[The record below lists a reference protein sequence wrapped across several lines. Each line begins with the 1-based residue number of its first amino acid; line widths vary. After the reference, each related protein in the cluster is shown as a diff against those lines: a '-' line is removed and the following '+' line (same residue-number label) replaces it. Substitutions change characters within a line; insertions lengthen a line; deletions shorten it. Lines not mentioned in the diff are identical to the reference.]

1 MIITKKI
8 PVGANVTW
16 EASAENC
23 LPQHGSFVMP
33 NSIKELNIDLGIA
46 GDYWTIFSGEGNPT
60 IYAYFYPTEYENV
73 HSPVLKRDYE
83 GDLESIEFG
92 HNADSM
98 DLITEVTWLD
108 TSRLTKADFMFS
120 NCHNLKSVPALFF
133 NKNMS
138 MQHMFKDCR
147 SLVNIPPITL
157 RSFINGTEIECFP
170 TKMNS
175 MFAGCTSLKSVPALN
190 TRKVSNFDF
199 TFSGCTSIETVPD
212 LDFASATHATQMFKD
227 CSSLKSVRIIKGSR
241 EYESGSLTDA
251 SHMFAGCS
259 SLQKVELICP
269 AHDNP
274 FRNVTNASQMFAGC
288 SSLQKV
294 ELIYPA
300 LEDPFR
306 NVTYASQMFAGCS
319 SLKKIDIIL
328 RSATLLKQT
337 FEGCSKLEEVKFE
350 YGTEYV
356 TSMEDL
362 FKGCSNLRSVRGIS
376 FNYLDNENLGA
387 MNLFG
392 TTSDLPLLTHFIVD
406 GLIRISWNRKQG
418 LHQLVNLDYDSIR
431 SILVAMSRT
440 SNTDAKVMKLN
451 CSASDPN
458 GRLAELV
465 SVCTTKGWTITGLT
479 LN

>member
-23 LPQHGSFVMP
+23 FPQHGSFIMP
-33 NSIKELNIDLGIA
+33 DSIKTLDIDLESSGE
-46 GDYWTIFSGEGNPT
+46 YWAIFSGEGNPT
-60 IYAYFYPTEYENV
+60 IYAYFFPTVYENV

-83 GDLESIEFG
+83 GNLESIQFG
-92 HNADSM
+92 YNADSM

-108 TSRLTKADFMFS
+108 TSTLETADFMFS
-120 NCHNLKSVPALFF
+120 NCHNLKSVPALSF
-133 NKNMS
+133 NKDIS
-138 MQHMFKDCR
+138 MQYMFTDCR

-157 RSFINGTEIECFP
+157 RSFINGDEIEYFP
-170 TKMNS
+170 TKMNN
-175 MFAGCTSLKSVPALN
+175 MFEGCTSLKSVPALD
-190 TRKVSNFDF
+190 TRKVTDF
-199 TFSGCTSIETVPD
+199 NSTFSGCTSIETVPD
-212 LDFASATHATQMFKD
+212 LDFASATSAAQMFKD

-241 EYESGSLTDA
+241 EYESGSLT
-251 SHMFAGCS
+251 
-259 SLQKVELICP
+259 
-269 AHDNP
+269 
-274 FRNVTNASQMFAGC
+274 NASQMFAGC

-294 ELIYPA
+294 ELIYPV

-306 NVTYASQMFAGCS
+306 NVTDASMMFRGCS
-319 SLKKIDIIL
+319 SLQKMDINL
-328 RSATLLKQT
+328 RQATLLKQT
-337 FEGCSKLEEVKFE
+337 FEGCSKLEEVKFNG

-362 FKGCSNLRSVRGIS
+362 FKDCSNLRSVEWIC
-376 FNYLDNENLGA
+376 FNSLDNEKFGS

-392 TTSDLPLLTHFIVD
+392 TTSDLPLLTHFKVN
-406 GLIRISWNRKQG
+406 GRISFSWNRKQG

-431 SILVAMSRT
+431 SILEAMSRT

-451 CSASDPN
+451 CSASDPD
-458 GRLAELV
+458 GKLAELV
-465 SVCTTKGWTITGLT
+465 SVCSTKGWTITGLT

>member
-16 EASAENC
+16 EARSENYF
-23 LPQHGSFVMP
+23 PQHGSFIMP
-33 NSIKELNIDLGIA
+33 NTIKKLDINLESA
-46 GDYWTIFSGEGNPT
+46 GDYWAIFSGEGNPT

-212 LDFASATHATQMFKD
+212 LDFASAIHVTQMFKD

-274 FRNVTNASQMFAGC
+274 FRNVTNASQMFDGC
-288 SSLQKV
+288 SSLGEIDIDLRSV
-294 ELIYPA
+294 TNSNWL
-300 LEDPFR
+300 FR
-306 NVTYASQMFAGCS
+306 NCS
-319 SLKKIDIIL
+319 ELRRATIDF
-328 RSATLLKQT
+328 REATLLTKV
-337 FEGCSKLEEVKFE
+337 FEGCSKLEEVKFNTDGPYD
-350 YGTEYV
+350 YGTMYV
-356 TSMEDL
+356 TNMQGL
-362 FKGCSNLRSVRGIS
+362 FRGCSNLRSVEGIY
-376 FNYLDNENLGA
+376 FNSIGDFSSALD
-387 MNLFG
+387 LFG
-392 TTSDLPLLTHFIVD
+392 TTSDLPLLTHFIV
-406 GLIRISWNRKQG
+406 GGRINFSWNREQG
-418 LHQLVNLDYDSIR
+418 LHQLVNLDYDSIK
-431 SILVAMSRT
+431 SILEAMSRT

-451 CSASDPN
+451 CSAPDPD
-458 GRLAELV
+458 GELAGLV
-465 SVCTTKGWTITGLT
+465 SVCSTKGWTITGLN

>member
-23 LPQHGSFVMP
+23 LPQHGSFIMP
-33 NSIKELNIDLGIA
+33 DSIKTLDIDLESSGE
-46 GDYWTIFSGEGNPT
+46 YWAIFSGEGNPT
-60 IYAYFYPTEYENV
+60 IYAYFFPTVYENV

-83 GDLESIEFG
+83 GDLESIQFG
-92 HNADSM
+92 YNADSM
-98 DLITEVTWLD
+98 DLITDVTWLD
-108 TSRLTKADFMFS
+108 TSRLTSADYMFS
-120 NCHNLKSVPALFF
+120 NCHNLKSIPALFF
-133 NKNMS
+133 TKNMS
-138 MQHMFKDCR
+138 MQYMFADCR

-157 RSFINGTEIECFP
+157 RSFINGDETEHFP

-175 MFAGCTSLKSVPALN
+175 MFAGCTSLKSVPTLD
-190 TRKVSNFDF
+190 THKVTDF
-199 TFSGCTSIETVPD
+199 NSTFSGCTSIETVPD
-212 LDFASATHATQMFKD
+212 LDFASATSATQMFKD

-241 EYESGSLTDA
+241 EYESGSL
-251 SHMFAGCS
+251 
-259 SLQKVELICP
+259 
-269 AHDNP
+269 
-274 FRNVTNASQMFAGC
+274 TNASQMFAGC

-306 NVTYASQMFAGCS
+306 NVTDASMMFSGCS
-319 SLKKIDIIL
+319 SLERIDINL
-328 RSATLLKQT
+328 RNATLLKQT
-337 FEGCSKLEEVKFE
+337 FEGCSKLEEVKFNG

-362 FKGCSNLRSVRGIS
+362 FKGCSNLRTVRWIS
-376 FNYLDNENLGA
+376 FDSLDNEKFGT

-406 GLIRISWNRKQG
+406 GRINFSWNRKQG

-431 SILVAMSRT
+431 SILEAMSRT

-451 CSASDPN
+451 CSASDPD
-458 GRLAELV
+458 GKLAELV
-465 SVCTTKGWTITGLT
+465 SVCSTKGWTITGLT
-479 LN
+479 LH

>member
-16 EASAENC
+16 EASAEGC
-23 LPQHGSFVMP
+23 LPQHGSFIMP

-46 GDYWTIFSGEGNPT
+46 GDYWAIFSGEGNPT
-60 IYAYFYPTEYENV
+60 IYAYFLPREYENV

-83 GDLESIEFG
+83 GELNLIQFG
-92 HNADSM
+92 YNVDSM

-108 TSRLTKADFMFS
+108 TSSLENADYMFYR
-120 NCHNLKSVPALFF
+120 CHNLKSVPALFF
-133 NKNMS
+133 NRDTS
-138 MQHMFKDCR
+138 MQFMFAECR

-157 RSFINGTEIECFP
+157 RTVSPETEIEHFP
-170 TKMNS
+170 TNMNS
-175 MFAGCTSLKSVPALN
+175 MFAGCTSLKSIPALD
-190 TRKVSNFDF
+190 THKVTDF
-199 TFSGCTSIETVPD
+199 NSTFSGCTSIETVPD
-212 LDFASATHATQMFKD
+212 LDFASATDATQMFKD
-227 CSSLKSVRIIKGSR
+227 CSSLKSVRIITGSR
-241 EYESGSLTDA
+241 ENESGSLT
-251 SHMFAGCS
+251 H
-259 SLQKVELICP
+259 
-269 AHDNP
+269 
-274 FRNVTNASQMFAGC
+274 ASQMFAGC

-294 ELIYPA
+294 ELIDSTY
-300 LEDPFR
+300 DSPFR
-306 NVTYASQMFAGCS
+306 NVIYASQMFAGCS
-319 SLKKIDIIL
+319 SLVKIDINL
-328 RSATLLKQT
+328 MNATLLNKT
-337 FEGCSKLEEVKFE
+337 FEGCSKLEEVKFNAT
-350 YGTEYV
+350 GTEHA

-362 FKGCSNLRSVRGIS
+362 FKGCSNLRSVMWIS

-406 GLIRISWNRKQG
+406 GRIRFSWNRKQG

-440 SNTDAKVMKLN
+440 TNTDAKVMKLN

-465 SVCTTKGWTITGLT
+465 SECTTKGWTITGLT

>member
-60 IYAYFYPTEYENV
+60 IYAYFPTTEYENV
-73 HSPVLKRDYE
+73 HSPVLKRDYK
-83 GDLESIEFG
+83 GDLELIQFG
-92 HNADSM
+92 YNVDSR

-108 TSRLTKADFMFS
+108 ASSLESADYMFYG
-120 NCHNLKSVPALFF
+120 CHNLKSVPALFF
-133 NKNMS
+133 NRDTS
-138 MQHMFKDCR
+138 MQFMFAECR

-157 RSFINGTEIECFP
+157 RTVSPETEIEHFP

-175 MFAGCTSLKSVPALN
+175 MFAGCTSLKSVPALD
-190 TRKVSNFDF
+190 THKVTDF
-199 TFSGCTSIETVPD
+199 NSTFSGCTSIETVPD
-212 LDFASATHATQMFKD
+212 LDFASANDATQMFKD
-227 CSSLKSVRIIKGSR
+227 CSSLKSVRIITGSR
-241 EYESGSLTDA
+241 EYESGSL
-251 SHMFAGCS
+251 
-259 SLQKVELICP
+259 
-269 AHDNP
+269 
-274 FRNVTNASQMFAGC
+274 TNASQMFAGC
-288 SSLQKV
+288 SSLV
-294 ELIYPA
+294 
-300 LEDPFR
+300 
-306 NVTYASQMFAGCS
+306 
-319 SLKKIDIIL
+319 KIDINL
-328 RSATLLKQT
+328 MRATLLKQT

-376 FNYLDNENLGA
+376 FNYLDNESLGA

-392 TTSDLPLLTHFIVD
+392 TTSDLPLLTHFIVN
-406 GLIRISWNRKQG
+406 GRINFSWNRKQG

-431 SILVAMSRT
+431 SILEAMSRT

-451 CSASDPN
+451 CSASDPD
-458 GRLAELV
+458 GKLAGLV
-465 SVCTTKGWTITGLT
+465 SVCSTKGWTITGLN

>member
-23 LPQHGSFVMP
+23 FPQHGSFIMP
-33 NSIKELNIDLGIA
+33 DSIKTLDIDLESSGE
-46 GDYWTIFSGEGNPT
+46 YWAIFSGEGNPT

-83 GDLESIEFG
+83 GDLELIQFG
-92 HNADSM
+92 YNADSM

-108 TSRLTKADFMFS
+108 TSRLTSADFMFS
-120 NCHNLKSVPALFF
+120 NCHNLKSIPALFF
-133 NKNMS
+133 TKNMS
-138 MQHMFKDCR
+138 MQYMFAGCR

-157 RSFINGTEIECFP
+157 RSFINGAEVEHFP
-170 TKMNS
+170 TKMES
-175 MFAGCTSLKSVPALN
+175 MFAGCTSLKSVPTLD
-190 TRKVSNFDF
+190 THKVTDF
-199 TFSGCTSIETVPD
+199 NSTFSGCTSIETVPD
-212 LDFASATHATQMFKD
+212 LDFASATSATQMFKD

-241 EYESGSLTDA
+241 EYESGSL
-251 SHMFAGCS
+251 
-259 SLQKVELICP
+259 
-269 AHDNP
+269 
-274 FRNVTNASQMFAGC
+274 TNASQMFAGC

-306 NVTYASQMFAGCS
+306 NVTDASMMFSGCS
-319 SLKKIDIIL
+319 SLERIDIIF
-328 RSATLLKQT
+328 RQATLLKQT
-337 FEGCSKLEEVKFE
+337 FEGCSKLEEVKFNG

-362 FKGCSNLRSVRGIS
+362 FKGCSNLRTVRWIS
-376 FNYLDNENLGA
+376 FNSLDNEKFGT

-406 GLIRISWNRKQG
+406 GRINFSWNRKQG

-431 SILVAMSRT
+431 SILEAMSRT
-440 SNTDAKVMKLN
+440 SNTDANVMKLN
-451 CSASDPN
+451 CSASDPD
-458 GRLAELV
+458 GKLAELV
-465 SVCTTKGWTITGLT
+465 SVCSTKGWTITGLT

>member
-46 GDYWTIFSGEGNPT
+46 GDYWAIFSGEGNPT
-60 IYAYFYPTEYENV
+60 IYAYFPTTEYENV
-73 HSPVLKRDYE
+73 HSPVLKRDYK
-83 GDLESIEFG
+83 GDLELIQFG
-92 HNADSM
+92 YNVDSR

-108 TSRLTKADFMFS
+108 ASSLESADYMFYG
-120 NCHNLKSVPALFF
+120 CHNLKSVPALFF
-133 NKNMS
+133 NRDTS
-138 MQHMFKDCR
+138 MQFMFAECR

-157 RSFINGTEIECFP
+157 RTVSPETEIEHFP

-175 MFAGCTSLKSVPALN
+175 MFAGCTSLKSVPALD
-190 TRKVSNFDF
+190 THKVTDF
-199 TFSGCTSIETVPD
+199 NSTFSGCTSIETVPD
-212 LDFASATHATQMFKD
+212 LDFASANDATQMFKD
-227 CSSLKSVRIIKGSR
+227 CSSLKSVRIITGSR
-241 EYESGSLTDA
+241 EYESGSL
-251 SHMFAGCS
+251 
-259 SLQKVELICP
+259 
-269 AHDNP
+269 
-274 FRNVTNASQMFAGC
+274 TNASQMFAGC

-294 ELIYPA
+294 EMIYPVY
-300 LEDPFR
+300 EGPFR

-319 SLKKIDIIL
+319 SLVKIDINL
-328 RSATLLKQT
+328 MRATLLKQT

-350 YGTEYV
+350 YGTEHV

-392 TTSDLPLLTHFIVD
+392 TTSDLPLLTHFIVN

-431 SILVAMSRT
+431 SILEAMSRT

>member
-16 EASAENC
+16 EASAEGYF
-23 LPQHGSFVMP
+23 PQHGSFIMP
-33 NSIKELNIDLGIA
+33 NSIKTLDIDLESSGE
-46 GDYWTIFSGEGNPT
+46 YWAIFSGEGNPT

-83 GDLESIEFG
+83 GDLEFIQFG
-92 HNADSM
+92 YNADSR

-108 TSRLTKADFMFS
+108 TSRLEDADFMFS

-133 NKNMS
+133 TKNMS
-138 MQHMFKDCR
+138 MQYMFAGCR

-157 RSFINGTEIECFP
+157 RSFINGAEIEYLP
-170 TKMNS
+170 TKINN
-175 MFAGCTSLKSVPALN
+175 MFAGCTSLKSVPALD

-199 TFSGCTSIETVPD
+199 TFIRCASIETVPD
-212 LDFASATHATQMFKD
+212 LDFASATSAIQMFKD

-241 EYESGSLTDA
+241 ENESGSLTKA
-251 SHMFAGCS
+251 S
-259 SLQKVELICP
+259 E
-269 AHDNP
+269 
-274 FRNVTNASQMFAGC
+274 MFAGC

-300 LEDPFR
+300 YESPFR
-306 NVTYASQMFAGCS
+306 DIIDASKMFAGCS
-319 SLKKIDIIL
+319 SLERIDIIF
-328 RSATLLKQT
+328 RQATLLTKT
-337 FEGCSKLEEVKFE
+337 FEGCSKLEEVGFSG

-362 FKGCSNLRSVRGIS
+362 FKDCSNLRTVRRIS
-376 FNYLDNENLGA
+376 FNSLDSVKIGT
-387 MNLFG
+387 MDLFG
-392 TTSDLPLLTHFIVD
+392 TTSDLPLLTHFIVE
-406 GLIRISWNRKQG
+406 GRINFSWNSKQG

-431 SILVAMSRT
+431 SILEAMSRT

-451 CSASDPN
+451 CSASDPD
-458 GRLAELV
+458 GKLAELV
-465 SVCTTKGWTITGLT
+465 SVCTTKGWTITGLN